1 MSDTVR
7 IAITRDLFD
16 AGENLIIPGEGLG
29 LFDRMPGV
37 EHEMLAELLPEIA
50 PGQVAHCDMVISAGV
65 PWTTRSVAES
75 ERLIAVL
82 FTGVGYDHID
92 VAALTGAGVMLCTAP
107 DAVRRPMAV
116 TNMTHILALATKLIN
131 KDRVTREGR
140 WAERADYKG
149 EGLTGKTLG
158 VIGVG
163 NIGRELLVLA
173 QPFAMRLL
181 ACDPYARPETL
192 TGLGVE
198 LVDRSRLLA
207 ESDFVCVCVPLN
219 DETRHLIGAEELR
232 RMKPSAYLVNTSRG
246 SVVDEPAL
254 IEALRQGTIR
264 GAGLDVF
271 EQEPVDPDNPL
282 LRMENVVVSPHS
294 LCHTDEYFTTAWS
307 GKLEQAQEIMAGKIP
322 AALVNRE
329 VLDREDFQ
337 AKLARIRR

>member
-1 MSDTVR
+1 K
-7 IAITRDLFD
+7 
-16 AGENLIIPGEGLG
+16 E
-29 LFDRMPGV
+29 
-37 EHEMLAELLPEIA
+37 
-50 PGQVAHCDMVISAGV
+50 
-65 PWTTRSVAES
+65 
-75 ERLIAVL
+75 
-82 FTGVGYDHID
+82 
-92 VAALTGAGVMLCTAP
+92 
-107 DAVRRPMAV
+107 
-116 TNMTHILALATKLIN
+116 
-131 KDRVTREGR
+131 
-140 WAERADYKG
+140 
-149 EGLTGKTLG
+149 EGLTGKALR

-181 ACDPYARPETL
+181 ACDPYATPEAL
-192 TGLGVE
+192 AGLGVE
-198 LVDRSRLLA
+198 LVDRGRLLA

-219 DETRHLIGAEELR
+219 DETRHMIGAEELR
-232 RMKPSAYLVNTSRG
+232 LMKPSAYLVNTSRG

-294 LCHTDEYFTTAWS
+294 LCHTDEYYTTAWS
-307 GKLEQAQEIMAGKIP
+307 GKLEQAREIMAGKIP